1 MMLEAVKVALDPT
14 PVQERLMLSH
24 AGAARF
30 AYNAGL
36 AHVKETIET
45 GGKLEWTLYALRRWW
60 NANKGT
66 LAVDA
71 DGTPWWRENSK
82 EAYNSGM
89 EALSDALS
97 NWSKS
102 RKGERKGR
110 RVGFPRFKAKD
121 RETPRFAYTT
131 GSFGLVRAD
140 PKALRLPRIGRVH
153 CMENVAG
160 RVDGAR
166 ALRMTVS
173 CRAGRWHAALTVER
187 ADPTA
192 RRTPREGAVGID
204 LGVNSLATL
213 SDGTTIANPHTLKAN
228 ERRLK
233 RAQRSLSRRQPG
245 SHRRAHARERV
256 VRLHARVANQRRDM
270 VDKLTTWL
278 ADTYSDIS
286 IEDLNVAGMVKNHR
300 LAQSIQD
307 AAFAEFRRQLTYK
320 TARTGAGLHIIG
332 RWYPSSKTCSNCG
345 TVKTKLSLSER
356 VYHCEECGLSI
367 DRDLN
372 AAVNIQVAGS
382 APETLNAH
390 GGDGRRNDASRRAT
404 QTPVKCEPSSHAS
417 GVRLGADDRKTVLQT
432 KTN

>member
-1 MMLEAVKVALDPT
+1 MLEAVKVELDPT
-14 PVQERLMLSH
+14 PAQERLLLSH

-36 AHVKETIET
+36 AHVKEM
-45 GGKLEWTLYALRRWW
+45 LEAKEKPEWSLYALRRWW
-60 NANKGT
+60 NVSKDM
-66 LAVDA
+66 LAVDS
-71 DGTPWWRENSK
+71 DGTPWWRKNSK
-82 EAYNSGM
+82 EAYNSGL
-89 EALSDALS
+89 EALAAALS

-102 RKGERKGR
+102 REGQRRGR
-110 RVGFPRFKAKD
+110 RMGFPKFKSKD
-121 RETPRFAYTT
+121 RTTPRFAYTT
-131 GSFGLVRAD
+131 GSFGLIDRD
-140 PKALRLPRIGRVH
+140 SKALRLPRIGRVH
-153 CMENVAG
+153 CMENIAE
-160 RVDGAR
+160 RVGGAR
-166 ALRMTVS
+166 VLRMTVS
-173 CRAGRWHAALTVER
+173 RRAGRWYAALTVER
-187 ADPTA
+187 ED
-192 RRTPREGAVGID
+192 RTPARPPKGGAVGVD
-204 LGVNSLATL
+204 LGVKSLVTL

-256 VRLHARVANQRRDM
+256 VRLHARVANQRRDTLN
-270 VDKLTTWL
+270 KLTTWL

-286 IEDLNVAGMVKNHR
+286 IEDLNVAGMVRNHR
-300 LAQSIQD
+300 LAKAIED
-307 AAFAEFRRQLTYK
+307 ASFAELRRQLEYK
-320 TARTGAGLHIIG
+320 TMRTGARLHVID
-332 RWYPSSKTCSNCG
+332 RWHPSSKLCSNCG
-345 TVKTKLSLSER
+345 SVKTKLSLGER
-356 VYHCEECGLSI
+356 TYHCGTCGLVI

-372 AAVNIQVAGS
+372 AAINIQVAGS

>member
-1 MMLEAVKVALDPT
+1 MDIVCAAPLV
-14 PVQERLMLSH
+14 EREQGH
-24 AGAARF
+24 AGR
-30 AYNAGL
+30 GC
-36 AHVKETIET
+36 
-45 GGKLEWTLYALRRWW
+45 GRD
-60 NANKGT
+60 
-66 LAVDA
+66 AV
-71 DGTPWWRENSK
+71 WRENSK
-82 EAYNSGM
+82 EAYNSGL

-110 RVGFPRFKAKD
+110 RVGVPRFKAKD

-204 LGVNSLATL
+204 LGVKSLATL

-270 VDKLTTWL
+270 LDKLTTWL

-356 VYHCEECGLSI
+356 VYHCDKCGLDM

-372 AAVNIQVAGS
+372 AAINIQVAGS
-382 APETLNAH
+382 APETLNAR
-390 GGDGRRNDASRRAT
+390 GGSVR
-404 QTPVKCEPSSHAS
+404 QTHPKGGTMRHPAKREPSGGGSR
-417 GVRLGADDRKTVLQT
+417 VRLGAGLGNEAMQMTSL
-432 KTN
+432 